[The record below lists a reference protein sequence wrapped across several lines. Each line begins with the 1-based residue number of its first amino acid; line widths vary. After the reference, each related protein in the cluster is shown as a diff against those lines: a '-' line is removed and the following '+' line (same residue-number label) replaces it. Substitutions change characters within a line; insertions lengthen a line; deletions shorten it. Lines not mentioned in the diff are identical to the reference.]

1 MLPSTSPWPTRWLVV
16 LLCLVFCASAHAQS
30 TGGRILGRVIDPTG
44 AVLAGVKVKLINQ
57 ATGVERSTTSDND
70 GNYNFIEVP
79 VGDYRLEFDQTGFKK
94 NIRRD
99 VGLDLNQVITLNM
112 VMQVGQT
119 QETVEVTSEA
129 PLVDTSSTQLG
140 AVINDRSIT
149 QLPLNQRDTY
159 QFLSLQ
165 PGVQSQVGADLY
177 YGGNST
183 GSVSVNGGRGRS
195 NNFSVNGGDAN
206 DMFVNLPTIQPTPD
220 SVEEFRILTNTF
232 DAEYGRNS
240 GSVVNLVTKSGTNQV
255 HGNVY
260 DFLRNKV
267 LNSRGYFDTSKPAF
281 VMNQFGGT
289 LGGPIK
295 KDRTFFFASYE
306 GLRRSQGKSGDVVRV
321 PNANERNG
329 DFSASGFPFA

>member
-1 MLPSTSPWPTRWLVV
+1 
-16 LLCLVFCASAHAQS
+16 
-30 TGGRILGRVIDPTG
+30 
-44 AVLAGVKVKLINQ
+44 
-57 ATGVERSTTSDND
+57 
-70 GNYNFIEVP
+70 
-79 VGDYRLEFDQTGFKK
+79 
-94 NIRRD
+94 
-99 VGLDLNQVITLNM
+99 
-112 VMQVGQT
+112 

-177 YGGNST
+177 YGGGST
-183 GSVSVNGGRGRS
+183 GAVSVNGGRGRA

-206 DMFVNLPTIQPTPD
+206 DMFVNLPTVQPSPD
-220 SVEEFRILTNTF
+220 SVEEFRIITNTF

-240 GSVVNLVTKSGTNQV
+240 GAVVNVVTKSGTNQL

-260 DFLRNKV
+260 EFLRNKV
-267 LNSRGYFDTSKPAF
+267 LNSQGYFDTSKPAF
-281 VMNQFGGT
+281 IMNQFGGT

-295 KDRTFFFASYE
+295 NDRTLLFGSYE
-306 GLRRSQGKSGDVVRV
+306 ALRRRQGQ
-321 PNANERNG
+321 
-329 DFSASGFPFA
+329 